1 MATSLFSTTPT
12 YPATFTQ
19 PLGEN
24 IADYL
29 ASELRRPTDIA
40 GIMPQVAGVDPFTQA
55 AQQRAATQSGL
66 GAVQYDPQGRIT
78 GIGQGTGIA
87 GYEPFLQGAAQLAGP
102 QGYQQ
107 YMSPY
112 QQDVINATLAS
123 FDRQAQ
129 KGIAPLNAQATNYGN
144 LGSARQGIQQ
154 AEYQVGSDLNRAL
167 LESGLRQQG
176 FTQAQQLANQG
187 YGQQLGLASLQPQ
200 LAASGIA
207 QLGSMG
213 TQSQQYAQNI
223 LNAIQQGNLLQDQYG
238 LQRLGGITGIFGN
251 LAQSTPGEPGVPLL
265 TNPALTA
272 AQAFGSVYGPLAG
285 INRTSTGTTTTGGT
299 SSDSGGIFDVL
310 GQVANVGSGLWNL
323 GSKIGNIFG

>member
-29 ASELRRPTDIA
+29 ASELRRPTDIG
-40 GIMPQVAGVDPFTQA
+40 GIMPQVAGIDPFTQA
-55 AQQRAATQSGL
+55 AQQRAAQQAGL

-87 GYEPFLQGAAQLAGP
+87 GYEPFLQGAAALASP

-112 QQDVINATLAS
+112 QQDIINTTLANY
-123 FDRQAQ
+123 DVQAQ
-129 KGIAPLNAQATNYGN
+129 KGLAPLAALAVQQGAFG
-144 LGSARQGIQQ
+144 GAREGVQR
-154 AEYQVGSDLNRAL
+154 AEYQTASDRNRAA
-167 LESGLRQQG
+167 LEAQLRQQG

-200 LAASGIA
+200 LASAGIS
-207 QLGSMG
+207 QLGGMG

-238 LQRLGGITGIFGN
+238 LQRLGGITSIFGN
-251 LAQSTPGEPGVPLL
+251 LAQSTPGEPGTPLL
-265 TNPALTA
+265 TNPALAA
-272 AQAFGSVYGPLAG
+272 AQAFAG
-285 INRTSTGTTTTGGT
+285 IYGAMNPARYGTTTGTGTG
-299 SSDSGGIFDVL
+299 SGGSGGSGIQDIINT
-310 GQVANVGSGLWNL
+310 GKSIWNVGKG
-323 GSKIGNIFG
+323 IYDFIF

>member
-40 GIMPQVAGVDPFTQA
+40 GLMPQVAGVDPFTQA
-55 AQQRAATQSGL
+55 AQQRAATQSGF
-66 GAVQYDPQGRIT
+66 GNVQYDAEGRIT

-87 GYEPFLQGAAQLAGP
+87 GYEPYLQGAAQLAGP

-112 QQDVINATLAS
+112 QQDIINTTLS
-123 FDRQAQ
+123 EYDIQAQ
-129 KGIAPLNAQATNYGN
+129 KGLNPLSANAINAGAF
-144 LGSARQGIQQ
+144 GGAREGIQR
-154 AEYQVGSDLNRAL
+154 AEYQSASDRNRAALQAQL
-167 LESGLRQQG
+167 LGQG

-200 LAASGIA
+200 LAASGIN
-207 QLGSMG
+207 QLGTMG
-213 TQSQQYAQNI
+213 TQSQGYNQNI
-223 LNAIQQGNLLQDQYG
+223 LNAIQQGNLIQDQYG
-238 LQRLGGITGIFGN
+238 LQRLGGITNLFGN
-251 LAQSTPGEPGVPLL
+251 LAQSTPGEPGTPLL
-265 TNPALTA
+265 TNPSLAA
-272 AQAFGSVYGPLAG
+272 AQAFAG
-285 INRTSTGTTTTGGT
+285 IYGAMNPAKYGTTTGTSTGTGSGGSGGNGITDLINTGT
-299 SSDSGGIFDVL
+299 SIWNAGKGIF
-310 GQVANVGSGLWNL
+310 NS
-323 GSKIGNIFG
+323 IFG

>member
-176 FTQAQQLANQG
+176 FNTSQQLANQG

-213 TQSQQYAQNI
+213 TQSQAYNQNI

>member
-213 TQSQQYAQNI
+213 TQSQAYNQNI

-285 INRTSTGTTTTGGT
+285 INRTNTGTTTTGGT